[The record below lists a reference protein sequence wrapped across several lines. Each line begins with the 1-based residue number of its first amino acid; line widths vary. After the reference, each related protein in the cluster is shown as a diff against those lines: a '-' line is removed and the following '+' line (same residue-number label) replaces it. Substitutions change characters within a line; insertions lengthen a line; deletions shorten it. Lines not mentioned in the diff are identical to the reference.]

1 MRELDSKVYNVLFA
15 NNLNSIGKYEK
26 LRDIVREAY
35 DMGSRDS
42 DKVMFDLLAGTFDD
56 VEFSEVVTPLFIL

>member
-1 MRELDSKVYNVLFA
+1 MRELDSKVYNILFA
-15 NNLNSIGKYEK
+15 NNLNSIEKYEK

-42 DKVMFDLLAGTFDD
+42 DKVMFDLLTGTFDD
-56 VEFSEVVTPLFIL
+56 VEF

>member
-1 MRELDSKVYNVLFA
+1 ME
-15 NNLNSIGKYEK
+15 KYEK

-56 VEFSEVVTPLFIL
+56 VEF

>member
-1 MRELDSKVYNVLFA
+1 MRELDNKVYNVLFA
-15 NNLNSIGKYEK
+15 NNLNSIEKYEK

-42 DKVMFDLLAGTFDD
+42 DKVMFDLLLGTFDD
-56 VEFSEVVTPLFIL
+56 VEF

>member
-1 MRELDSKVYNVLFA
+1 MKELDNKVYSVLFA
-15 NNLNSIGKYEK
+15 NNLNSMEKYEK

-35 DMGSRDS
+35 NMGSRDS

-56 VEFSEVVTPLFIL
+56 VEF

>member
-1 MRELDSKVYNVLFA
+1 MRELDNKVYNVLFA
-15 NNLNSIGKYEK
+15 NNLNSIEKYEK

-56 VEFSEVVTPLFIL
+56 VEF

>member
-1 MRELDSKVYNVLFA
+1 MRELDNKVYNVLFA
-15 NNLNSIGKYEK
+15 NNLNSIEKYEK

-42 DKVMFDLLAGTFDD
+42 DKVMFDLLSGTFDD
-56 VEFSEVVTPLFIL
+56 VEF